1 LAVKEMKN
9 NDVLRGAVILAV
21 VVVALII
28 GGFAV
33 SDNGVQKVSCI
44 GRAIVGGV
52 AFSNIH
58 SVCGL

>member
-1 LAVKEMKN
+1 MKM
-9 NDVLRGAVILAV
+9 NDTLRGALILGA
-21 VVVALII
+21 VVVALVL

-33 SDNGVQKVSCI
+33 SDNGWQKVSCV

-52 AFSNIH
+52 SFTSIH